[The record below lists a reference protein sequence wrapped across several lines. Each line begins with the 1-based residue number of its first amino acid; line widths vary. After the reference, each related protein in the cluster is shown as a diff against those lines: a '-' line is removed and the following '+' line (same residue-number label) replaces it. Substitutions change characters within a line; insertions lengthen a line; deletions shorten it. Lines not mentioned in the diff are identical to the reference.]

1 MRESE
6 DKRGHSDKRERE
18 SGTREERFNR
28 RDSEDREGVQSAEW
42 RVRGQSDEDGRWWM
56 ERWEV
61 MSKSNNEGH
70 TMPWGGDL
78 ETFMKA
84 VFKHSKCLQLFSTLH
99 QHHNIFEITHSKKRN
114 PQSQEVEEGTHRKL
128 FCVRHFLTGA
138 LWLSTVIWIFS
149 NEMPHIS
156 QVKQQRV
163 CLLMTKTWAWEVQL

>member
-6 DKRGHSDKRERE
+6 DKSGHGDKREGD

-28 RDSEDREGVQSAEW
+28 RDSKERGVQSAEW
-42 RVRGQSDEDGRWWM
+42 TVRGQSDKDGRWWM

-61 MSKSNNEGH
+61 MSKSNNEGR

-84 VFKHSKCLQLFSTLH
+84 VFKHSKCLRLFSTLH
-99 QHHNIFEITHSKKRN
+99 QHLNIFEITRSVTRDCHW
-114 PQSQEVEEGTHRKL
+114 KL

-138 LWLSTVIWIFS
+138 LWLITVIWTFS
-149 NEMPHIS
+149 KETLHIS

-163 CLLMTKTWAWEVQL
+163 CLLMTKTATWAWEVQL